1 MELFAQINWSLFAA
15 YLALGAVTG
24 LFAGMLGI
32 GGGAIM
38 VPVLAMLL
46 EAQGVAHE
54 HLMHI
59 AIATAMATIL
69 FTSVSSVR
77 AHARRGAVRWKIL
90 KSLAPGI
97 VLGGVLGATVADH
110 LSTFALALCFTVFV
124 YLLSTNM
131 FFDRRE
137 IVAAKP
143 PGAAGMFA
151 AGGAIGALSS
161 LLAIGGAVMSVPYLM
176 WCGVSVIGAIGT
188 AAAIGF
194 PVAFGG
200 TVGYVWTGW
209 SQSGLPPHS
218 LGFVY
223 LPATFGMALASVCT
237 APIGAKAAHS
247 LPTKMLKKIFALL
260 LFALATRMLFVI
272 W

>member
-1 MELFAQINWSLFAA
+1 MELFGHIDWALFAA

-24 LFAGMLGI
+24 FFAGLLGI

-38 VPVLAMLL
+38 VPVLALL
-46 EAQGVAHE
+46 LSAQGVAHE
-54 HLMHI
+54 HLMHM

-69 FTSVSSVR
+69 FTSISSVR
-77 AHARRGAVRWKIL
+77 AHAKRGAVRWSML

-97 VLGGVLGATVADH
+97 VIGGVLGALIAGR
-110 LSTFALALCFTVFV
+110 LSSFALALFFAVFV
-124 YLLSTNM
+124 YALAVKM
-131 FFDRRE
+131 FFERRAM
-137 IVAAKP
+137 VARTA
-143 PGAAGMFA
+143 PGGASMFA

-161 LLAIGGAVMSVPYLM
+161 LLAIGGAVMSVPYLI
-176 WCGVSVIGAIGT
+176 WCGVSVIEAIGT

-200 TVGYVWTGW
+200 TVGYVWSGW
-209 SQSGLPPHS
+209 SQSGLPPYS

-223 LPATFGMALASVCT
+223 VPATLGMALASVCT
-237 APIGAKAAHS
+237 APLGAKAAHS
-247 LPTKMLKKIFALL
+247 LPRKMLKKIFALL